1 MVLWMGFEMMNNLF
15 LQYWTTE
22 NEDVRDIKSFL
33 LISLLI
39 SFGGSVSTLYR
50 NYRMLMGN
58 ARVSLEV
65 SYLMSFRLLHASVNS
80 FFDRVPMGRI
90 LNRFIKD
97 LSSVDWDLGYGNTFT
112 IYVLFNAL
120 FDIAISVYASTLH
133 MLFFVFLYTFLTFKM
148 QRKFMR
154 LNREITRLKGITTS
168 PMVQCFSEGVN
179 GITNIRAFGQQTYS
193 LKQYIASIDEFQK
206 NSVVGDALIRWFQL
220 RLVLCNVLIFIPS
233 IFLNI
238 FFIQSDAGRFSILMR
253 YLIMLLTD
261 ISEFMDEYSKT
272 ENRFVSFERC
282 IYFANLAPE
291 RGYKDLDALEA
302 KLRHSSTPPATKTD
316 NWPSSGR
323 LVIKNLKVKYRPNL
337 NYVLKGISLKIPHG
351 SKVGIVGRTGA
362 GKSTLIS
369 CLYSHF
375 DNYEGSI
382 VYDGQEVS
390 QTDLKK
396 LRANI
401 TIIPQEP
408 YIFHDSIRNNLD
420 PLRKATDAEVV
431 NMLKDVELWA
441 KLDNELGLEGVIE
454 QGGSNLSQGEKQLLC
469 LARALLQKNKLVLM
483 DEATANI
490 DSQNEQIIQRLL
502 KERFQD
508 CTVLMIAHRLNT
520 IMDCEYILVMD
531 AGLVLEYGKIKELK
545 ADPKSHFAQMLSRFD
560 ELQDNLK

>member
-1 MVLWMGFEMMNNLF
+1 MNNLF

-22 NEDVRDIKSFL
+22 NEDVRDIKSYL

-39 SFGGSVSTLYR
+39 SVGGTLSTIYR
-50 NYRMLMGN
+50 NYRILMGN

-97 LSSVDWDLGYGNTFT
+97 LNSVDWDLGYGSSFALM
-112 IYVLFNAL
+112 VLFNAL
-120 FDIAISVYASTLH
+120 FDIVISVYASTFH
-133 MLFFVFLYTFLTFKM
+133 MLLFVFLYTFLTFKM
-148 QRKFMR
+148 QRKFMM

-168 PMVQCFSEGVN
+168 PMVQCFSEGVS
-179 GITNIRAFGQQTYS
+179 GITNIRAFGQQAYT
-193 LKQYIASIDEFQK
+193 LRQYIGSIDEFQK
-206 NSVVGDALIRWFQL
+206 NSMIGDALIRWFQL
-220 RLVLCNVLIFIPS
+220 RLVFCNVLIFIPS

-238 FFIQSDAGRFSILMR
+238 FFIRSDAGRFSILMR
-253 YLIMLLTD
+253 YLILLLTD
-261 ISEFMDEYSKT
+261 VSEFMDEYSKT

-282 IYFANLAPE
+282 IFFANLAPE
-291 RGYKDLDALEA
+291 AGYKNLDALEA
-302 KLRHSSTPPATKTD
+302 KLRHSSRPPSVKSD
-316 NWPSSGR
+316 VWPSSGK

-369 CLYSHF
+369 CLYCHF
-375 DNYEGSI
+375 DFYEGSI
-382 VYDGQEVS
+382 MYDGQEVS

-408 YIFHDSIRNNLD
+408 YIFHDTIRNNLD
-420 PLRKATDAEVV
+420 PLKKATDEEVV
-431 NMLKDVELWA
+431 SMLKEVELWA
-441 KLDNELGLEGVIE
+441 KLDNELGLEGLIE

-502 KERFQD
+502 KEKFED

-531 AGLVLEYGKIKELK
+531 GGLVLEYGKIKELRTNP
-545 ADPKSHFAQMLSRFD
+545 ASHFAQMLSRFD

>member
-220 RLVLCNVLIFIPS
+220 RLVLC
-233 IFLNI
+233 
-238 FFIQSDAGRFSILMR
+238 
-253 YLIMLLTD
+253 
-261 ISEFMDEYSKT
+261 
-272 ENRFVSFERC
+272 
-282 IYFANLAPE
+282 
-291 RGYKDLDALEA
+291 
-302 KLRHSSTPPATKTD
+302 
-316 NWPSSGR
+316 
-323 LVIKNLKVKYRPNL
+323 
-337 NYVLKGISLKIPHG
+337 
-351 SKVGIVGRTGA
+351 
-362 GKSTLIS
+362 STL
-369 CLYSHF
+369 
-375 DNYEGSI
+375 
-382 VYDGQEVS
+382 
-390 QTDLKK
+390 
-396 LRANI
+396 R
-401 TIIPQEP
+401 
-408 YIFHDSIRNNLD
+408 
-420 PLRKATDAEVV
+420 
-431 NMLKDVELWA
+431 
-441 KLDNELGLEGVIE
+441 
-454 QGGSNLSQGEKQLLC
+454 
-469 LARALLQKNKLVLM
+469 
-483 DEATANI
+483 
-490 DSQNEQIIQRLL
+490 
-502 KERFQD
+502 
-508 CTVLMIAHRLNT
+508 
-520 IMDCEYILVMD
+520 
-531 AGLVLEYGKIKELK
+531 
-545 ADPKSHFAQMLSRFD
+545 
-560 ELQDNLK
+560 